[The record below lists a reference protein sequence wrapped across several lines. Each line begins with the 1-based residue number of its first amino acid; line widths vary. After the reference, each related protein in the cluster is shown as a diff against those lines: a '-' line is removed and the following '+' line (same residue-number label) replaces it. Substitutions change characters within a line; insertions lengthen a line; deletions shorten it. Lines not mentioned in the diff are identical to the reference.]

1 MTGADRIAPN
11 RQSSPH
17 HVSRE
22 PHLQPLFPRSK
33 AASWS
38 LARFCRQVLSGSW
51 VSRRGRRL
59 PCTRGH
65 RRWSR
70 MRQGSPPIFS
80 CDAVPGGV

>member
-38 LARFCRQVLSGSW
+38 LARFCRQVCL
-51 VSRRGRRL
+51 
-59 PCTRGH
+59 
-65 RRWSR
+65 
-70 MRQGSPPIFS
+70 
-80 CDAVPGGV
+80 AVEYRVVVVDFRALEVIEGEAGCVRAHLQYLVATPFQAV